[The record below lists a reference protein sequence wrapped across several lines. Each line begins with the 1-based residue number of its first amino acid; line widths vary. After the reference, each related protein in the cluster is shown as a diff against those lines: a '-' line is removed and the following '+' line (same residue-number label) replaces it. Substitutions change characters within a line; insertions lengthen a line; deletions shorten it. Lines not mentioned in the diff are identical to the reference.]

1 MYKKAVLDGDWTTT
15 GGRVIA
21 HHASDFI
28 ANGKR
33 VAYAG
38 SVASCG
44 ECKGNF
50 PVIASYDGWTML
62 GEKMVLDQDRVACP
76 CGKNRVIGSADD
88 ILIEDVSSGSAHG
101 YAETHTSS
109 PSALSASEPF
119 DERLLLLDATTAAPL
134 THRAYRLISNTGRT
148 VQGITDASGRTD
160 RIETARSE
168 SFTLQLKGL

>member
-33 VAYAG
+33 VAYGG

-62 GEKMVLDQDRVACP
+62 DEKMVLDQDRVACP

-88 ILIEDVSSGSAHG
+88 ILIEDVPSRGACGYNGTGASAW
-101 YAETHTSS
+101 TTSD
-109 PSALSASEPF
+109 PF
-119 DERLLLLDATTAAPL
+119 DERFILRDAVTAAPL
-134 THRAYRLISNTGRT
+134 TNRAYRLKSNTGQ
-148 VQGITDASGRTD
+148 VIEDVTDASGRTA
-160 RIETARSE
+160 RIKTTQAE
-168 SFTLQLKGL
+168 SYTLQLKGL